1 MPLLKFDW
9 IKLCLFG
16 FLLSLQSVIPAKA
29 GKTWLVEG
37 DVSWRQI
44 PKEPGWNTSSYR
56 GWEVMSIPGLVST
69 FYDLDQNGELDYMVI
84 RKILRKTSAE
94 EVTLDEAISLAR
106 HDNLSLYI
114 SHPVIY
120 FTNRYPLFY
129 CRGLD
134 YRHNCQNMWV
144 DLTEDGLNGNETL
157 YTLSKPTP
165 YVR

>member
-1 MPLLKFDW
+1 
-9 IKLCLFG
+9 
-16 FLLSLQSVIPAKA
+16 
-29 GKTWLVEG
+29 
-37 DVSWRQI
+37 
-44 PKEPGWNTSSYR
+44 
-56 GWEVMSIPGLVST
+56 MSINGLIST
-69 FYDLDQNGELDYMVI
+69 FYDLSDNGELDYMVI